1 MSTDVEYH
9 NVLNTYENIYSEF
22 DKTRHHVWP
31 CVRTFIDKIST
42 DGNLLEIG
50 CGNGKNLTYRENIVR
65 KGIDFVPNFVKL
77 CIGRG
82 LDVSL
87 GNAIDLQFPE
97 ESFDNCISIA
107 VFHHLS
113 SEERRIKALREMF
126 RVLKTG
132 GSGLVVCWAYEQSY
146 EDTDSGISRSI
157 KRGDQFISWKAAANN
172 DRYYHCYDKDSFEK
186 YTGCINVSR
195 KKIWWQ
201 KGNWIL
207 EFTK

>member
-9 NVLNTYENIYSEF
+9 NVLNTYETIFSEF

-31 CVRTFIDKIST
+31 CVRTFIDKIPVGGS
-42 DGNLLEIG
+42 LLEIG

-77 CIGRG
+77 CLGKG

-87 GNAIDLQFPE
+87 GNAIDLQFSE

-113 SEERRIKALREMF
+113 SEERRVRALREML

-146 EDTDSGISRSI
+146 GDTDSGISRSI
-157 KRGDQFISWKAAANN
+157 KRGDQFISWKATANN
-172 DRYYHCYDKDSFEK
+172 DRYYHCYDKLSFEK
-186 YTGCINVSR
+186 YTESISVSR
-195 KKIWWQ
+195 KRVWWQ